1 VNTNEKKNKINLQ
14 ISIYSCSD
22 ASHAW
27 TLTRF

>member
-1 VNTNEKKNKINLQ
+1 LQ